1 MICSVCVST
10 MYTVVLLVEMNNRVP
25 SGETRTTNGFPAGV
39 KIVDTCWEEA
49 TSITPTFWSHWLVTY
64 AVPPAGTAKSAGSWV
79 HRTGRRKARRPCC
92 TGANLRHWRDAWG
105 PPALG

>member
-1 MICSVCVST
+1 MIRPSGCTAKAFGAKPPCTLPMICSVCVST

-39 KIVDTCWEEA
+39 KIVDTCWDEA

-64 AVPPAGTAKSAGSWV
+64 AVPPSGE
-79 HRTGRRKARRPCC
+79 KATPV
-92 TGANLRHWRDAWG
+92 GQLPVG
-105 PPALG
+105 

>member
-39 KIVDTCWEEA
+39 KIVDTCWDEA

-64 AVPPAGTAKSAGSWV
+64 AVPPSGE
-79 HRTGRRKARRPCC
+79 KATPVGQLPVGMNPSRVRVCVLVMP
-92 TGANLRHWRDAWG
+92 T
-105 PPALG
+105 PALYASLKYVSPS